1 MAENKIIETIEL
13 FPKINAE
20 LIKLLRSL
28 SPEEWV
34 KETVLPGRSVKDIA
48 SHIFDTSTRK
58 LSMQRDGYYSEK
70 PEINSYQDLVD
81 FIQKL
86 NSDWIK
92 VSRRFSPSVLIV
104 LLEVADK
111 WLYDF
116 MKTLDP
122 VGKAEFNVAWAGE
135 EESTNWFDTAR
146 EYTEKWHHQMQ
157 IRLALGKTGINS
169 RELMFPVIDTFMRG
183 LPYAYRDVKRDG
195 TVKVEV
201 TGEAGDIWYLIRPEG
216 KWQLVDSL
224 QGVASAG
231 VKLSDDIAWKLFSD
245 TVKKEDVEGDIEI
258 SGDRELALPVLDM
271 RTVMR

>member
-1 MAENKIIETIEL
+1 MSNIINTIEL

-20 LIKLLRSL
+20 LIKLLKNL
-28 SPEEWV
+28 SFDEWE
-34 KETVLPGRSVKDIA
+34 KETVLPGRTVKDIA
-48 SHIFDTSTRK
+48 SHIFDTTIRR

-70 PEINSYQDLVD
+70 VEIKSYQDLVD
-81 FIQKL
+81 FIQKM

-92 VSRRFSPSVLIV
+92 VSKRLSPNVLIA

-111 WLYDF
+111 WLYEF

-122 VGKAEFNVAWAGE
+122 MGKAEFNVLWAGE

-157 IRLALGKTGINS
+157 IRLAVGRPVINS

-183 LPYAYRDVKRDG
+183 LPYAYRNVKGDG
-195 TVKVEV
+195 TVKVVV
-201 TGEAGDIWYLIRPEG
+201 TGEAGGTWYLSKSEG
-216 KWQLVDSL
+216 TWQLVDSL
-224 QGVASAG
+224 QDGISAE

-245 TVKKEDVEGDIEI
+245 TVKKEEAERHIEI
-258 SGDRELALPVLDM
+258 SGDRELALPVLGM